1 MTRTT
6 RIALVIALAALVALA
21 GASSASAMTVLVR
34 QGDSGRTLQ
43 LRPGDVVKL
52 SLAENP
58 STGYGWHFRRRPNR
72 RVLRLTSSRFVA
84 DPAPPG
90 TVGVGGKHEWTF
102 KARARGRTA
111 FRLWLTPPGQREMPT
126 RRFGLRVRVS

>member
-6 RIALVIALAALVALA
+6 RTALVAALATLIVLA

-58 STGYGWHFRRRPNR
+58 STGYGWRFSKRSNR
-72 RVLRLTSSRFVA
+72 RVLRLISSRFVA

-90 TVGVGGKHEWTF
+90 TVGAGGKHGWVF
-102 KARARGRTA
+102 KARRRGRTS
-111 FRLWLTPPGQREMPT
+111 FRLILTPPGQPQT
-126 RRFGLRVRVS
+126 ISRRFSLRVRVS